1 MTTTLTDAQRGAGL
15 IGGRDHFNDF
25 DLDSPE
31 FNENY
36 DEVLDT
42 LLEKCPVAHSKAFGG
57 YWFVSRAE
65 DFRKCASDF
74 ETFTTTHGFEPS
86 RSNEEGGLKL
96 YPLELDP
103 PYHTRWRS
111 ALGEFFS
118 PRAIRSRTDDIRWHA
133 NFLIDSLI
141 ESGECDFV
149 DMFAAQL
156 PARVFFG
163 SFLGIDFD
171 ELAVIQRAVD
181 VAMRGKPEDRP
192 AAWGQVSEW
201 LIAYL
206 KQRAAEPPRGDFIDV
221 VLTGVEDDD
230 GNPCSFEHK
239 LFIMMDMMAGGMGT
253 TSHTLA
259 SMMHHL
265 ATTPGIRERITDDPS
280 RRPLYTE
287 EIIRVFAPVVAVGR
301 TATRDVDVAGTLIK
315 AGDFVMLSQAAA
327 AIDPEFISDPRTVNI
342 DRKAPVNLAFS
353 YGPHRCIGAHIGRL
367 QMNIALD
374 EILRRVHDI
383 EVAEPPIYGNSS
395 VARNMDVLKIRF
407 TPGAREGSA
416 T

>member
-1 MTTTLTDAQRGAGL
+1 MTTAESNPGL
-15 IGGRDHFNDF
+15 IGGRDHFSDF

-65 DFRKCASDF
+65 DFRRCASDY

-111 ALGEFFS
+111 ALGEYFS
-118 PRAIRSRTDDIRWHA
+118 PRAIRSRTDNIREHT
-133 NFLIDSLI
+133 NFLLDELI

-149 DMFAAQL
+149 DKFAAQL

-163 SFLGIDFD
+163 SFLGVAFD
-171 ELAVIQRAVD
+171 ELTFIQKAVD
-181 VAMRGKPEDRP
+181 DAMRGKPEVRP
-192 AAWGQVSEW
+192 AAWGTVSEW
-201 LIAYL
+201 LISYL
-206 KQRAAEPPRGDFIDV
+206 KQREAEPPRGDFIDA
-221 VLTGVEDDD
+221 VLTGVVDET
-230 GNPCSFEHK
+230 GEPCPFEHK

-253 TSHTLA
+253 TSHVLA
-259 SMMHHL
+259 SMVHHL
-265 ATTPGIRERITDDPS
+265 ATTPGVRQRIADDPS
-280 RRPLYTE
+280 LRPLYTE
-287 EIIRVFAPVVAVGR
+287 EIIRVYAPIVAVGR
-301 TATRDVDVAGTLIK
+301 TATRDVEVAGTQIK
-315 AGDFVMLSQAAA
+315 AGEFVMLSQAAA
-327 AIDPEFISDPRTVNI
+327 AIDPRFVPDPRTVNI
-342 DRKAPVNLAFS
+342 DRKAEVNLAFS

-367 QMNIALD
+367 QMNVALD
-374 EILRRVHDI
+374 ELLRRVHDI
-383 EVAEPPIYGNSS
+383 EIVETPVYGNSS
-395 VARNMDVLKIRF
+395 VARNMDVLKIRY
-407 TPGAREGSA
+407 TPGKREY
-416 T
+416 